1 MIGGEGMVLSAEFS
15 EFLIEFAIGLQKAA
29 IYPPGHP
36 MLDDVTLSLLN
47 RLEEL
52 LTDRA
57 SIAIGVARQ
66 QLIIEGV
73 ATESSQP
80 VLRELAGRL
89 HKQALGALKFSRG
102 VEEEELRHL
111 LELVS
116 TDVGRLPQALGLE
129 GPEVLA
135 QWAHVRLFPMTFAQ
149 LQLIGHEDEDGGED
163 QMRGDGTG
171 SRAAALWIGLAR
183 AALANELAKTIDSED
198 AEAANPTVVAKAI
211 DTHGRDEA
219 YDQVVV
225 GYLLQIADELKTR
238 KGRQTAALKKRVG
251 QLVQGLSEPAMKRLL
266 EMGGDQ
272 RQRRQFVADAASGMG
287 VEAVI
292 DLVKVAAETSHQG
305 VSGAMFR
312 MLGKLATHADPEGS
326 PIGDRAD
333 GAFREQVQGL
343 VKGWP
348 TEEPMDLGYR
358 VTLEAMAHRRTTL
371 FRTREERFAVEP
383 ERLIA
388 MGLEIGV
395 LGAPVWRGVEAMAG
409 EEDLTPLL
417 DLIDAA
423 EHSWMREALWR
434 HLATPSRLR
443 EVLDSE
449 PIPFAVVPRFVA
461 RMGLAAVSPLL
472 DTFEDVMDGRA
483 GERLLEL
490 IESVGEPAVP
500 LVVERMVGLR
510 PELMRLLMT
519 VLGRHPEWTGGP
531 DLGPLTLHADPVVR
545 REAIRQALRVE
556 ALREV
561 AIARAV
567 ADEED
572 ATLRLGLGAAMTA
585 CSREVATI
593 LRTRVDEAALPEELR
608 GLIVRALAAHR
619 AADIPEWLVARAM
632 RPGTMLKRAQLLPKT
647 PMVVAALE
655 GLATHWADHAAA
667 APALALARA
676 STDPEIRRALT
687 PRRTGA

>member
-1 MIGGEGMVLSAEFS
+1 MTGGAGMVLSAELS
-15 EFLIEFAIGLQKAA
+15 EFLIEFAIGLQKSA
-29 IYPPGHP
+29 IYPKGHP
-36 MLDDVTLSLLN
+36 MLEEVSASLLR
-47 RLEEL
+47 RLEAL
-52 LTDRA
+52 FDDRA

-66 QLIIEGV
+66 QLIVEGV
-73 ATESSQP
+73 ATEASHP

-89 HKQALGALKFSRG
+89 HRHALGAVKFSRG
-102 VEEEELRHL
+102 IDEEELQHM
-111 LELVS
+111 LELVA

-149 LQLIGHEDEDGGED
+149 LQLIGQEGDEGGLD

-225 GYLLQIADELKTR
+225 GYMLQIADELKSR
-238 KGRQTAALKKRVG
+238 GGRQAAALRKRVG
-251 QLVQGLSEPAMKRLL
+251 QLVQGLSEPSLKRLL
-266 EMGGDQ
+266 EMGGDL
-272 RQRRQFVADAASGMG
+272 RQRRQFVSDAASGMG

-292 DLVKVAAETSHQG
+292 DLVKVAAETSNQG

-343 VKGWP
+343 VKDWP

-358 VTLEAMAHRRTTL
+358 VTLEAMAHRRSTL
-371 FRTREERFAVEP
+371 YRTKEERFAVEP

-395 LGAPVWRGVEAMAG
+395 LGPPVWRGVEAMAA
-409 EEDLTPLL
+409 EDDLTPLL

-423 EHSWMREALWR
+423 ERPWMREALWR
-434 HLATPSRLR
+434 HLTTPSRLR
-443 EVLDSE
+443 EVLERE
-449 PIPFAVVPRFVA
+449 PIPFAVVQRFVA

-472 DTFEDVMDGRA
+472 DTLEDIDDGRA
-483 GERLLEL
+483 SERLLEL
-490 IESVGEPAVP
+490 VESVGPGAVP
-500 LVVERMVGLR
+500 SLVERMVGLR

-519 VLGRHPEWTGGP
+519 VLGRHPDWEGGP
-531 DLGPLTLHADPVVR
+531 DLAPLTLHADPVVR
-545 REAIRQALRVE
+545 REALRQALRTE

-561 AIARAV
+561 AITRAV
-567 ADEED
+567 ADAEE
-572 ATLRLGLGAAMTA
+572 ATLRLGLGAAMSS
-585 CSREVATI
+585 CSRDAATI
-593 LRTRVDEAALPEELR
+593 LRARVDEAALPEELR

-619 AADIPEWLVARAM
+619 AGDIPEWLVARAM

-647 PMVVAALE
+647 PLVVAALE

-676 STDPEIRRALT
+676 STDPEIRRTLT
-687 PRRTGA
+687 PRRVGG